1 MYAAL
6 PGADEGRAG
15 GGAAYTIG
23 GRDQLAWQVYN
34 LRMSSTAAIEP
45 HGKPDGELTRSI
57 TGRLLFFYVLGD
69 VLGSGVY
76 VLIGL
81 VAGAVGGAFWIAFAA
96 GVTLA
101 TITGLAYAEL
111 ATKFPQAAGAS
122 LYVNKAFRNPVLTF
136 LITICSLSAVFA
148 ASGSLATGFARYF
161 GSIFDLVPALLVTL
175 VFIALLTLVN
185 FIGITESVVINM
197 IMTFIEISGL
207 ILVMVIGVIVVVR
220 GDADFGVLTSFTAE
234 GNPIFAIVAG
244 VALAFFAMTGFEN
257 AANVAEETINPAK
270 NFPRALIGGMVA
282 AGVIYVLV
290 AMSAALVVPVA
301 TLAGADAALLEVV
314 RAGVLPGS
322 VEVMLKVFAVVA
334 MIAITNTTLVSVVTQ
349 SRILYGMGRED
360 VVPAVFSKI
369 HPTRRSPYVALLFS
383 ALVVAALLVIGEV
396 LSGVDPDLDIVGR
409 LATVTVVFLLFIYAL
424 VIVST
429 LKLRGEGETEDSYRA
444 NTALLYLGVLGNIVL
459 LGYVVIDDPGSLYW
473 VGGLL
478 ALGGALYLAQRASNA
493 RGSSGHATDGR
504 A

>member
-1 MYAAL
+1 MSSRAAEARAGV
-6 PGADEGRAG
+6 PGA
-15 GGAAYTIG
+15 
-23 GRDQLAWQVYN
+23 
-34 LRMSSTAAIEP
+34 
-45 HGKPDGELTRSI
+45 ELTRSI

-69 VLGSGVY
+69 VLGSGIY

-111 ATKFPQAAGAS
+111 ATKYPQAAGAA

-161 GSIFDLVPALLVTL
+161 GTLFDVVPALLVTV
-175 VFIALLTLVN
+175 VFIVVLTTVN
-185 FIGITESVVINM
+185 FIGITESVVVNM
-197 IMTFIEISGL
+197 VMTFVEVFGL
-207 ILVMVIGVIVVVR
+207 IVVMGIGITVVVR

-257 AANVAEETINPAK
+257 AANVAEETINPSRT
-270 NFPRALIGGMVA
+270 FPRALIGGMVA

-301 TLAGADAALLEVV
+301 TLAEADAALLEVV
-314 RAGVLPGS
+314 RADVLPGS
-322 VEVMLKVFAVVA
+322 VEVMLNIFAVIA

-349 SRILYGMGRED
+349 SRILYGMAKED
-360 VVPAVFSKI
+360 VVPRPFARI
-369 HPTRRSPYVALLFS
+369 HPSRRSPYVALVFS
-383 ALVVAALLVIGEV
+383 ALVVAALLVIGE
-396 LSGVDPDLDIVGR
+396 LLGNVDPDLDIVGR

-424 VIVST
+424 VIVSC
-429 LKLRGEGETEDSYRA
+429 LKLRRDAPTADSYRA
-444 NTALLYLGVLGNIVL
+444 NTVLLYLGVVGNAVL
-459 LGYVVIDDPGSLYW
+459 LGYVVVDDPRSLYW

-478 ALGGALYLAQRASNA
+478 ALGVALYLAQRLTAGR
-493 RGSSGHATDGR
+493 RGTGLPTGEGA
-504 A
+504 

>member
-1 MYAAL
+1 
-6 PGADEGRAG
+6 
-15 GGAAYTIG
+15 
-23 GRDQLAWQVYN
+23 
-34 LRMSSTAAIEP
+34 MSSPAHTGPARPEP
-45 HGKPDGELTRSI
+45 GELTRSI

-111 ATKFPQAAGAS
+111 ATKFPQAAGAA
-122 LYVNKAFRNPVLTF
+122 LYVNKAFRSPVLTF

-175 VFIALLTLVN
+175 VFIAVLTVVN
-185 FIGITESVVINM
+185 FIGITESVVVNM
-197 IMTFIEISGL
+197 VMTFVEISGL
-207 ILVMVIGVIVVVR
+207 LLVMVIGIIVVVQ
-220 GDADFGVLTSFTAE
+220 GDADLGVLTSFTAE
-234 GNPIFAIVAG
+234 GNPVFAIVAG

-257 AANVAEETINPAK
+257 AANVAEETINPSK
-270 NFPRALIGGMVA
+270 TFPRALIGGMVA

-290 AMSAALVVPVA
+290 AVSAALVVPVD

-322 VEVMLKVFAVVA
+322 VEVMLKVFAVIA
-334 MIAITNTTLVSVVTQ
+334 MVAITNTTLVSVVTQ

-360 VVPAVFSKI
+360 VVPAVFSRV
-369 HPTRRSPYVALLFS
+369 HPTRRSPHVALVFS
-383 ALVVAALLVIGEV
+383 AGVVAALLVIGEV
-396 LSGVDPDLDIVGR
+396 LSQVDPELDVVGR

-424 VIVST
+424 VIVSA
-429 LKLRGEGETEDSYRA
+429 LKLRGEGESPDAYRA
-444 NTALLYLGVLGNIVL
+444 NTPLLYAGVVGNVVL
-459 LGYVVIDDPGSLYW
+459 LAYVVIDDPGSLSW

-478 ALGGALYLAQRASNA
+478 ALGVALYLAQRVT
-493 RGSSGHATDGR
+493 GSRSGR
-504 A
+504 S